1 MAVAIVLTGPQDTRL
16 IHWAARLAIAREDG
30 LILFWA
36 LKRRGET
43 KVATCCDPEQI
54 PDELKTACD
63 TLYDKFQLV
72 SSEDETDDGEDN
84 ATQEAE
90 DAARLQLEVVT
101 ISSAAMPTDL
111 EKEIDE
117 RIIGCLIV
125 PRDAQLKSGTPES
138 ALHDH
143 MLQHIPCEIVFLT
156 PGTKETT
163 QLCRQ
168 IVTPVGEGP
177 HSASCLRMA
186 NQICSA
192 SNAQLVALHIE
203 PEFDITAKQAAEQIL
218 TKTVNRA
225 LGSEQEQLTKRV
237 ILEDDVVDGIKEAVD
252 ETTDLIIL
260 GMKRSRITKRFSSHG
275 VADRLV
281 NSNPGPAVAIVQ
293 SAIPLSSQ
301 LGRWFDSLVSG
312 TVPQLPRDHRVN
324 LVERIQRSSQWDFDF
339 VVLICLSTLIAAVG
353 LIQDSAAVVIG
364 AMLVAPLMTPL
375 LGNGLS
381 ITQGNQLLF
390 RGTIM
395 TVLRGFLLAFFVSWC
410 VGMLASGAIIT
421 EEMAARGNPSPLDI
435 AVAMVGGIAAAYASG
450 RPNLLSALPG
460 VAIAASLVPP
470 IATSG
475 IAMSAGDFGL
485 SISAAMLFFTNIVA
499 IVLGT
504 WIAFR
509 AVGIRS
515 VHEHGD
521 FDRWTWGA
529 GAALLILVVSLGV
542 YESMTKQKNT
552 QTLLQDRLNALAET
566 DNWNCTD
573 VEAIRVDGKKKL
585 IVNLHSPRGMPDE
598 RMTKIRETVRDAFD
612 NPINVEYVTTTE

>member
-410 VGMLASGAIIT
+410 VGML
-421 EEMAARGNPSPLDI
+421 
-435 AVAMVGGIAAAYASG
+435 
-450 RPNLLSALPG
+450 LS
-460 VAIAASLVPP
+460 
-470 IATSG
+470 
-475 IAMSAGDFGL
+475 
-485 SISAAMLFFTNIVA
+485 
-499 IVLGT
+499 
-504 WIAFR
+504 
-509 AVGIRS
+509 
-515 VHEHGD
+515 
-521 FDRWTWGA
+521 
-529 GAALLILVVSLGV
+529 LIH
-542 YESMTKQKNT
+542 
-552 QTLLQDRLNALAET
+552 
-566 DNWNCTD
+566 
-573 VEAIRVDGKKKL
+573 I
-585 IVNLHSPRGMPDE
+585 
-598 RMTKIRETVRDAFD
+598 
-612 NPINVEYVTTTE
+612 